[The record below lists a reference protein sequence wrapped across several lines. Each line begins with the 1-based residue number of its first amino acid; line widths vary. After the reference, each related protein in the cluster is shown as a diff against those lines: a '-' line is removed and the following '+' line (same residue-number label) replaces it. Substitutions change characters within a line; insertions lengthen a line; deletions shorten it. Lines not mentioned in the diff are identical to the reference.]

1 MFNYKYGGKVDLR
14 SQSWYVKPE
23 KELLESRE
31 QAGRDLLS
39 LFGTETTTNNLV
51 DKGYLS
57 LAFNMVGAPNEGTIY
72 IYFYDKRRFF
82 SKNPVHKGTIYTI
95 GEVTGILEGTTY
107 YTFLNGELLRTEELE
122 KFKPI
127 QELVY
132 DTAFNLREFEDY
144 EALL

>member
-57 LAFNMVGAPNEGTIY
+57 LAFKMVGAPNEGLSISIFMTRGDSSARTQCTREPSTQLGKLLAYWRVLPIT
-72 IYFYDKRRFF
+72 
-82 SKNPVHKGTIYTI
+82 P
-95 GEVTGILEGTTY
+95 
-107 YTFLNGELLRTEELE
+107 FLMGNCYEPRSWRSSSL
-122 KFKPI
+122 FKS
-127 QELVY
+127 
-132 DTAFNLREFEDY
+132 
-144 EALL
+144 